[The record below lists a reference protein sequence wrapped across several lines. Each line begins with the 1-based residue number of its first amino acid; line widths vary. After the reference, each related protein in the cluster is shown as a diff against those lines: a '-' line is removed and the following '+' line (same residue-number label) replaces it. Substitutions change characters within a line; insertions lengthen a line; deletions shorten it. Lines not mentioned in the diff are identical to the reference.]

1 MAQSGQTVEALIKSA
16 FALQVAVR
24 STEGAEAICKKN
36 RLSFTELMRPFCQL
50 STQGELRRHTSE
62 VYVLGDISI
71 GTIVALL

>member
-50 STQGELRRHTSE
+50 STQGELHRHTSE
-62 VYVLGDISI
+62 VY
-71 GTIVALL
+71 